1 MKVVLTENQ
10 LNNLILIE
18 EVKIVLSESLNE
30 NLNFDILKSR
40 IKKLLLNGVAIT
52 SILAAIHSVNVSN
65 KEKEALVNIAK
76 QEQEMLEKERF
87 KQDSITNTK
96 INACNEYMLKALNNQ
111 GFNQDSTKLTA
122 EAMVKESEKHNF
134 DLPLLMAA
142 AHLESCFGA
151 TPRAQKTNSVFS
163 VGSYDNGKNVVK
175 YNHPNDSIEGYISL
189 LNNDYLINGKTINDL
204 LKPGAFVNKNG
215 HRFAS
220 DKNYEKNINY
230 IRNKIINEY
239 PELS

>member
-30 NLNFDILKSR
+30 NLNFDILKSK
-40 IKKLLLNGVAIT
+40 IKKLLLNGVSIA
-52 SILAAIHSVNVSN
+52 SILAVINTINISIQ
-65 KEKEALVNIAK
+65 EKESLANIAR
-76 QEQEMLEKERF
+76 QEQEMLEKDRF
-87 KQDSITNTK
+87 KQDSITNAK

-122 EAMVKESEKHNF
+122 EAMVKESEKYNF

-151 TPRAQKTNSVFS
+151 TKRAQRTNSVFS
-163 VGSYDNGKNVVK
+163 VGSYDNGKNVIK

-189 LNNDYLINGKTINDL
+189 LNNDYLINGKTIDDL

-215 HRFAS
+215 HRYAS
-220 DKNYEKNINY
+220 KINYESLLKS